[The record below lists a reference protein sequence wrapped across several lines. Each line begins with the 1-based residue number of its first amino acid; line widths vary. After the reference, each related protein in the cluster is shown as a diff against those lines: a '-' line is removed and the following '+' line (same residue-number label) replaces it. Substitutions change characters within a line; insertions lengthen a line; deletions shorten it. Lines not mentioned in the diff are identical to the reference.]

1 VGRAD
6 KKDGKEKQTMI
17 TLSGRAIEK
26 LKESNLESRKETLR
40 VFISGMG

>member
-26 LKESNLESRKETLR
+26 LKEYLC
-40 VFISGMG
+40 IPD